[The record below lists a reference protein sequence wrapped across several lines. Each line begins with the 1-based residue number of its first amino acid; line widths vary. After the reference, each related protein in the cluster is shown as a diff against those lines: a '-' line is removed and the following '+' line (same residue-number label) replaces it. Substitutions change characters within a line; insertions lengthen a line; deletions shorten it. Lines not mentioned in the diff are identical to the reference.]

1 MVCANFTCLAVRL
14 PPALSASSRAR
25 ISRLLSGVRSSCDIF
40 ARNCDFAS
48 LARSAASLASSSS
61 AVRRLTRDSSSLIAA
76 SSWRSAAQSTRPVNT
91 SVATNSSSSARASC
105 SGWPAKGPRFT
116 TSVYQSAM
124 AQTAA
129 TAVVTP
135 RWPKRNAAQT
145 TNGTMRKVR
154 APLPWNTICAAPS
167 RSTPNTA
174 ASARRR
180 GCQRSLPAQLR
191 MSGVKISTPQASPC
205 HQVDQLP
212 RSSLGGMR

>member
-1 MVCANFTCLAVRL
+1 
-14 PPALSASSRAR
+14 
-25 ISRLLSGVRSSCDIF
+25 
-40 ARNCDFAS
+40 
-48 LARSAASLASSSS
+48 
-61 AVRRLTRDSSSLIAA
+61 
-76 SSWRSAAQSTRPVNT
+76 
-91 SVATNSSSSARASC
+91 
-105 SGWPAKGPRFT
+105 
-116 TSVYQSAM
+116 M

-167 RSTPNTA
+167 RSTPKTA

-180 GCQRSLPAQLR
+180 GSQRSLPAQLR

-212 RSSLGGMR
+212 RRSLGGMR